1 MLRGLLQALVVLDYK
16 LTIDRRTPDVKLG
29 RGGRQC
35 LVLRGTRVPP
45 SCKWGGTE
53 IGPLLAQI
61 GRRGPTGARRGLP
74 SWGRSCLVYMQ
85 RCLSS
90 KSLQTI
96 NTQSLPTGA
105 GRVHPSCHSST
116 LFWSSINAISSIMVV
131 IWHCW
136 TTMIMRLGFCQ
147 LNDQTN
153 LNWYHVWGMLQLI
166 TTFFQEVIRADSSAG
181 SFSQLGTYN
190 SELRTC
196 VVISV
201 PPRSLRGC
209 HGGSQSKPHHLFA
222 MLLQAVQWP
231 FVDERRI
238 TGPNV

>member
-1 MLRGLLQALVVLDYK
+1 
-16 LTIDRRTPDVKLG
+16 
-29 RGGRQC
+29 
-35 LVLRGTRVPP
+35 
-45 SCKWGGTE
+45 
-53 IGPLLAQI
+53 
-61 GRRGPTGARRGLP
+61 
-74 SWGRSCLVYMQ
+74 MQ

-96 NTQSLPTGA
+96 NTQSLPTGV
-105 GRVHPSCHSST
+105 GRVHPSCNCSSTAST
-116 LFWSSINAISSIMVV
+116 LFWSSIDFIIINYGCDLTLLNNNDNEARILSTQWSNQFELISCVRNV
-131 IWHCW
+131 A
-136 TTMIMRLGFCQ
+136 TY
-147 LNDQTN
+147 NN
-153 LNWYHVWGMLQLI
+153 
-166 TTFFQEVIRADSSAG
+166 FFQEVIRADSSAG